1 MTVYRYQLASENI
14 RTLFIFLDLLLI
26 CVPDFAND
34 IVRLG
39 LVADQKVMPG
49 NHISESLSNE
59 ICKNHKYLKICKTR
73 CMILGI
79 HTRIIYDFF
88 VVIQGSY
95 YDFLVIIQ
103 GSY

>member
-1 MTVYRYQLASENI
+1 MSIYAFKLASEII
-14 RTLFIFLDLLLI
+14 RTLYMYLYLLCN
-26 CVPDFAND
+26 CVPNFAKD

-39 LVADQKVMPG
+39 LLADHKVMPG
-49 NHISESLSNE
+49 NPISESLRNE
-59 ICKNHKYLKICKTR
+59 IFKRHKWLKIMKNR

-95 YDFLVIIQ
+95 MI
-103 GSY
+103 S